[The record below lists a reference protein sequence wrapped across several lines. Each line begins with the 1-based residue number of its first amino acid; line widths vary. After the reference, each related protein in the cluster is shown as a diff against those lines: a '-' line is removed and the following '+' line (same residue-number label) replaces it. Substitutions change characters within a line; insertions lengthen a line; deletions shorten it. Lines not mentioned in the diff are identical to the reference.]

1 MPRKRNPENRG
12 FPTRWVLNHGAIYYQ
27 VPKGFEKLW
36 DNKRKFLLGHSQAE
50 AYAIWAQRGCRPEN
64 VLTIGDLLVR
74 YFKEVTGLKPPQSI
88 KSDRRCMQELQK
100 AFHDVRIE
108 DLTPQHIYQYLDRR
122 SAKIAARREKSM
134 LSHAFTKAVEW
145 GYISKHPFK
154 GEVRLKGETSRTR
167 LIEDWEIDEIMKLEP
182 KKKGDPTRM
191 LQAYIKLKLVMPI
204 RKGDMLRLNVN
215 TFAKDSIT
223 VTQGKTGKTS
233 IYTLNP
239 ERQEAIAACKTA
251 RPKDICQWLFCNRL
265 GQPYFNDKEG
275 TTSGFD
281 SIWQRFMKRVLE
293 ETKVTERFTE
303 HDIRAKAG
311 SDAKDSETARGLLGH
326 ETVAMTNRAY
336 RRKPEVVK

>member
-12 FPTRWVLNHGAIYYQ
+12 FPARWQVSHGAIYYQ

-36 DNKRKFLLGHSQAE
+36 DGKRKFLLGHTQAE
-50 AYAIWAQRGCRPEN
+50 AYTTWAQRGCQSAN
-64 VLTIGDLLVR
+64 IFTIGDLLAR
-74 YFKEVTGLKPPQSI
+74 YYKEVTGLKPPQSI
-88 KSDRRCMQELQK
+88 KSDRRCMNELQK

-108 DLTPQHIYQYLDRR
+108 DLTPQHIYKYIDRR

-145 GYISKHPFK
+145 GYIVRHPFRDELRLE
-154 GEVRLKGETSRTR
+154 GEKPRTR
-167 LIEDWEIDEIMKLEP
+167 HVDDWEIDEIMKLAP

-191 LQAYIKLKLVMPI
+191 LQAYIRLKLLMPI

-215 TFAKDSIT
+215 KFAKDSIT

-233 IYTLNP
+233 IYTLSA
-239 ERQEAIAACKTA
+239 ERQEAIDACKAA

-281 SIWQRFMKRVLE
+281 SIWQRFMKRILE
-293 ETKVTERFTE
+293 ETKITERFTE

-311 SDAKDSETARGLLGH
+311 SDAKDVEEARKLLGH
-326 ETVAMTNRAY
+326 ETVAMTKRAY

>member
-12 FPTRWVLNHGAIYYQ
+12 FPARWQVSHGAIFYQ
-27 VPKGFEKLW
+27 VPKGLEKLW
-36 DNKRKFLLGHSQAE
+36 DNKRKFLLGHTQAE
-50 AYAIWAQRGCRPEN
+50 AYATWAQRGCQSMS
-64 VLTIGDLLVR
+64 VFTIGDLLER
-74 YFKEVTGLKPPQSI
+74 YYKEVTGLKPPQSI
-88 KSDRRCMQELQK
+88 KSDRRCMRELQT

-108 DLTPQHIYQYLDRR
+108 DLTPQHIYKYIDRR

-167 LIEDWEIDEIMKLEP
+167 LVEDWEIDEIMKLAP
-182 KKKGDPTRM
+182 KKKGDPTRL
-191 LQAYIKLKLVMPI
+191 LQAYIKLKIAMPI

-215 TFAKDSIT
+215 KFTEQGIP
-223 VTQGKTGKTS
+223 VTHGKTGKRT
-233 IYTLNP
+233 IYNWKP
-239 ERQEAIAACKTA
+239 EITEAVAACKDA
-251 RPKDICQWLFCNRL
+251 RPKDICQWLFCNRM

-281 SIWQRFMKRVLE
+281 SIWQRFMKRILE
-293 ETKVTERFTE
+293 ETKITERFTE

-311 SDAKDSETARGLLGH
+311 SDATDVEEARKLLGH

-336 RRKPEVVK
+336 RRAPEVVE

>member
-12 FPTRWVLNHGAIYYQ
+12 FPPRWTLSHGAIFYQ
-27 VPKGFEKLW
+27 VPKGLDHLW
-36 DNKRKFLLGHSQAE
+36 DGKRKFLLGHTQAQ
-50 AYAIWAQRGCRPEN
+50 AYAEWSRRVEHNHN
-64 VLTIGDLLVR
+64 VFTIGDLLQR
-74 YFKEVTGLKPPQSI
+74 YYLEVSGVKPPQSI
-88 KSDRRCMQELQK
+88 KSDRRSYNMLML
-100 AFHDVRIE
+100 AFASMNLE
-108 DLTPQHIYQYLDRR
+108 DLTPQHIYQYIDRR

-167 LIEDWEIDEIMKLEP
+167 LIEDWEIVEIMRLEP
-182 KKKGDPTRM
+182 KKLGDPTRM
-191 LQAYIKLKLVMPI
+191 LQAYIKLKIAMPI

-215 TFAKDSIT
+215 KFGKDSIT

-239 ERQEAIAACKTA
+239 ERLEAIDACKAA
-251 RPKDICQWLFCNRL
+251 RPKDICQWLFCNRM

-281 SIWQRFMKRVLE
+281 SIWQRFMKRILE

-311 SDAKDSETARGLLGH
+311 SDAKDVEEARKLLGH
-326 ETVAMTNRAY
+326 ETVAMTKKSY
-336 RRKPEVVK
+336 RRAPEVVK